1 MSKMDPVIPFM
12 QDFLSSVEVL
22 ELGTDNSPR
31 DVDGL
36 DEALHTVPYVLLY
49 NVLTS
54 SQPCLKHLKVYG
66 IPVHTS
72 WVLETIAELVC
83 TTDRESCFHSYTF
96 VPLATPKPEPCQI
109 ESLSILPFEIDH
121 GCL

>member
-1 MSKMDPVIPFM
+1 M
-12 QDFLSSVEVL
+12 
-22 ELGTDNSPR
+22 
-31 DVDGL
+31 
-36 DEALHTVPYVLLY
+36 
-49 NVLTS
+49 
-54 SQPCLKHLKVYG
+54 YG

-121 GCL
+121 GYACDYMRNSVAHTIASITKSIISFQMQTLSSVTVQGLGFCYSDDAFDVRDSYEDN

>member
-36 DEALHTVPYVLLY
+36 DEALHTVPYMSFYTMSSPAANLASNTSRCMAFLY
-49 NVLTS
+49 
-54 SQPCLKHLKVYG
+54 
-66 IPVHTS
+66 
-72 WVLETIAELVC
+72 
-83 TTDRESCFHSYTF
+83 
-96 VPLATPKPEPCQI
+96 TPAG
-109 ESLSILPFEIDH
+109 F
-121 GCL
+121 

>member
-36 DEALHTVPYVLLY
+36 DEALHTVSLYVLLY
-49 NVLTS
+49 KSPAANLASNTS
-54 SQPCLKHLKVYG
+54 RCMAFL
-66 IPVHTS
+66 
-72 WVLETIAELVC
+72 
-83 TTDRESCFHSYTF
+83 YTPAGF
-96 VPLATPKPEPCQI
+96 
-109 ESLSILPFEIDH
+109 
-121 GCL
+121 